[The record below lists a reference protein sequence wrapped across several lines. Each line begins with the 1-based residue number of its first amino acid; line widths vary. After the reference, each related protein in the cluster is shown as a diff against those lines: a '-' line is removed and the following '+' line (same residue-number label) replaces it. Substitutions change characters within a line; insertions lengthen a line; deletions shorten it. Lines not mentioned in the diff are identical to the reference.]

1 MVSRALRGLR
11 GPQGG
16 REPGRDRTPFLEFV
30 EGHVLILMFFLGAF
44 VTLLASVSFLRFKI

>member
-16 REPGRDRTPFLEFV
+16 REPDRDRTPFLEFV